1 MTVSGVFGQE
11 RPHGAGY
18 VRAPEGKGD
27 PGFEETDLI
36 PAIKTL
42 TDVANTAERLSPDQF
57 RHTIGQLDFVSR
69 AAAIMV
75 NPAGSRGAGR
85 QRRVGVSKRPL
96 APPRRMASIISTM
109 PPVLQPEPNPRLA
122 ANVMHFARLL
132 RRAGLPVGPSE
143 TIAAQDA
150 LTRIDLASKTQAR
163 TALRTAMIHRHEHQ
177 DVFDQAFAL
186 FWRDPAAAEQAAAM
200 ALLDAQKEKKPERP
214 PPAARRVAEAF
225 AAKNQKPQP
234 PKDEPPVT
242 DMTMTVSEQE
252 RLQSMDFEAMGADE
266 IARAKQEI
274 RRLVLPLDLRRTR
287 RLRADQNGPVTDLR
301 RTIRASLRQGGEI
314 LTIARNRRVTRPP
327 PLVVLC
333 DISGSMAR
341 YAQILMHFLH
351 AVTNDRDRVHIF
363 LFGTRL
369 SNVTRQLK
377 ARDPEVAFQMVA
389 HAVPDW
395 SGGTRIGE
403 AVAGFNHLWAKRV
416 LGQGA
421 VVLLITDGLD
431 RDGAHGLAENMDRL
445 HRSCTRL
452 IWLNPLLRWSGFE
465 PKSQGIRAMLPH
477 VDEFRPVHNLA
488 SLRGLIDLLSRPAPM
503 KPASAGRFER

>member
-1 MTVSGVFGQE
+1 MLND
-11 RPHGAGY
+11 A
-18 VRAPEGKGD
+18 
-27 PGFEETDLI
+27 
-36 PAIKTL
+36 
-42 TDVANTAERLSPDQF
+42 
-57 RHTIGQLDFVSR
+57 
-69 AAAIMV
+69 
-75 NPAGSRGAGR
+75 
-85 QRRVGVSKRPL
+85 L
-96 APPRRMASIISTM
+96 APDTNVSDPLNQET
-109 PPVLQPEPNPRLA
+109 PRLA

-132 RRAGLPVGPSE
+132 RRAGLPVGPAE

-163 TALRTAMIHRHEHQ
+163 TALRTAMVHRHEHQ
-177 DVFDQAFAL
+177 DVFEQAFAL
-186 FWRDPAAAEQAAAM
+186 FWRDPSAAEQAAAM
-200 ALLDAQKEKKPERP
+200 ALLDAQKQKKPERA
-214 PPAARRVAEAF
+214 PPASRRVAEAF
-225 AAKNQKPQP
+225 ASKKDKPSQP
-234 PKDEPPVT
+234 QDEPPVT
-242 DMTMTVSEQE
+242 DMTMTVSEHE
-252 RLQSMDFEAMGADE
+252 RLQQMDFEAMGAAE
-266 IARAKQEI
+266 IAEAKREI

-287 RLRADQNGPVTDLR
+287 RLRPDSTGPVTDLR

-341 YAQILMHFLH
+341 YAQILLHFLH
-351 AVTNDRDRVHIF
+351 AVTNDRDRVHVF

-369 SNVTRQLK
+369 SNVTRQLR

-403 AVAGFNHLWAKRV
+403 AVADFNRLWAKRV

-452 IWLNPLLRWSGFE
+452 VWLNPLLRWSGFE

-488 SLRGLIDLLSRPAPM
+488 SLRALIDLLSRPVPLAYSM
-503 KPASAGRFER
+503 KGKNP